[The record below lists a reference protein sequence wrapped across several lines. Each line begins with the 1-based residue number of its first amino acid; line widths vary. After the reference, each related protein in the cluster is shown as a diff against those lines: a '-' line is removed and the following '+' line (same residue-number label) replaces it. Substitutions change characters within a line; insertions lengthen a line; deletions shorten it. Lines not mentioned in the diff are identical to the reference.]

1 MGRSRALLL
10 SVAVAAILFASGSP
24 FGVPQ
29 DDPAGSASDSTCD
42 GPLLLG
48 VSIGPVIPFAVYDS
62 GSWTNIWPGLESTA
76 IADRRSRHSS
86 DELKQVLVRTLG
98 ETGRL
103 PTKWWFMPLE
113 GALGPVEIQEVFWLE
128 THCTWNWAL
137 RTEFPLLPPRCTNCC
152 PDPVAG
158 VVSNL
163 ACFGERFELLPP
175 ASPLAASILDGL
187 RERFEDEESRQIARL
202 VDEYGSSSRF
212 PLEAADRRRVP
223 FKSVSAWK
231 APLRSGTHSLVYLS
245 AVKEY
250 PVPECVA
257 PSIFSAWVL
266 QEREAPPR
274 PLEVRVDLTDCD
286 YKSDSRLRPVT
297 MVQAGGSE
305 FVVVELGAWEGVQF
319 GVFEVRS
326 TSLVERIATWALDF

>member
-1 MGRSRALLL
+1 MGCSRALLL
-10 SVAVAAILFASGSP
+10 TVAVAAILLASGSP
-24 FGVPQ
+24 FGFPQ

-113 GALGPVEIQEVFWLE
+113 GAPGPVEIQEVFWLE

-137 RTEFPLLPPRCTNCC
+137 RTESPLLPPRCTNCC

-175 ASPLAASILDGL
+175 ASG
-187 RERFEDEESRQIARL
+187 
-202 VDEYGSSSRF
+202 F
-212 PLEAADRRRVP
+212 PLEAADRRSVP
-223 FKSVSAWK
+223 FKRVSAWK

-297 MVQAGGSE
+297 MVQAGGRE